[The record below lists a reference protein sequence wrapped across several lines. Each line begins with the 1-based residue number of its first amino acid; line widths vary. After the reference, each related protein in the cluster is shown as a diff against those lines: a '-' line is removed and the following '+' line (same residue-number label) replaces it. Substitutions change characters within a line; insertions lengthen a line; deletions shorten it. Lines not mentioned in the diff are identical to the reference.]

1 MYETKKQ
8 KNPLKNI
15 IAHITRLLNYFLFF
29 KWWYTSCL
37 VYDFVSDCVI
47 VVLFFA

>member
-29 KWWYTSCL
+29 K
-37 VYDFVSDCVI
+37 
-47 VVLFFA
+47 